1 MDLLSTLTIVLFLI
15 GAVQGGVYG
24 SILWTG
30 KKGNR
35 IGNRLLAM
43 LLFLLSYRLLVQSMR
58 LFGLGYYDTWYYFM
72 LDLSWVIGPL
82 LYFYVKAQTVPKFHL
97 TRKDW
102 IHFLPLAIQVSF
114 SIFVR
119 LQNLYWEGTR
129 ESLTWAGYW
138 GYVVWMN
145 YSTIYIVAS
154 ISIVSY
160 AFLAE
165 RALKDT
171 GAAVAIDAERI
182 AWIQRIVLAFKWYFL
197 LVLAI
202 LFVDLLAY
210 NVIISS
216 DYYYFNRFFYFPFFV
231 GVSILTYWVGLE
243 GFKRKD
249 EDGVKEKVVLPQDK
263 KVQLEQIAQ
272 LLEEKMRE
280 EKLYTQPDLSLQVVA
295 DHLQVKP
302 YLISHS
308 LKEILQTRFN
318 EYVNTWRVK
327 EVQQLLKEPQ
337 NQKYTLL
344 SIALEAGFNSK
355 SSFNR
360 AVKKHLGISPSELKT
375 FSEDSIS

>member
-1 MDLLSTLTIVLFLI
+1 I
-15 GAVQGGVYG
+15 
-24 SILWTG
+24 
-30 KKGNR
+30 
-35 IGNRLLAM
+35 
-43 LLFLLSYRLLVQSMR
+43 
-58 LFGLGYYDTWYYFM
+58 
-72 LDLSWVIGPL
+72 
-82 LYFYVKAQTVPKFHL
+82 
-97 TRKDW
+97 
-102 IHFLPLAIQVSF
+102 
-114 SIFVR
+114 
-119 LQNLYWEGTR
+119 
-129 ESLTWAGYW
+129 
-138 GYVVWMN
+138 
-145 YSTIYIVAS
+145 
-154 ISIVSY
+154 
-160 AFLAE
+160 
-165 RALKDT
+165 
-171 GAAVAIDAERI
+171 
-182 AWIQRIVLAFKWYFL
+182 
-197 LVLAI
+197 
-202 LFVDLLAY
+202 DLLAY